1 MTTDITMLIA
11 SAVLTVALAL
21 PYSTGFMLTRGLYVM
36 AGNREDFP
44 PGTGWIGRAHRAHL
58 NMVENMV
65 PFAALVLAAAV
76 SGKADAWTALGAQV
90 FFYARIVHAVVYIIG
105 VPWLRTLAWVG
116 GVAGMAM
123 VLYGIVTP

>member
-1 MTTDITMLIA
+1 MTTDMMMLIA

-58 NMVENMV
+58 NMVENVV
-65 PFAALVLAAAV
+65 PFAILVLVAAA
-76 SGKADAWTALGAQV
+76 SGKADGWTALGSQV
-90 FFYARIVHAVVYIIG
+90 FFYSRVVHAVMYIAG
-105 VPWLRTLAWVG
+105 VPWLRTFAWLG

-123 VLYGIVTP
+123 VLYGIIT

>member
-1 MTTDITMLIA
+1 MLIA
-11 SAVLTVALAL
+11 SAALTVLLAV

-65 PFAALVLAAAV
+65 PFAALVLGAAV
-76 SGKADAWTALGAQV
+76 AGKADGWTALGAQV
-90 FFYARIVHAVVYIIG
+90 FFYSRVVHAVMYIAG
-105 VPWLRTLAWVG
+105 VPWLRTFAWLG

-123 VLYGIVTP
+123 VLYGIVA

>member
-1 MTTDITMLIA
+1 MTTDIIMLIA

-21 PYSTGFMLTRGLYVM
+21 PYSLGFVVTRGIYVM

-58 NMVENMV
+58 NMVENMI

-76 SGKADAWTALGAQV
+76 SNTADAWTALGAQV
-90 FFYARIVHAVVYIIG
+90 FFYARILHAVVYILG
-105 VPWLRTLAWVG
+105 VPWLRSLAWLG
-116 GVAGMAM
+116 GIAGMAM